1 MMRAIFFVRGVAAAA
16 LLFGCS
22 ICSAAVADATVNIAV
37 HADGKASY
45 TIPRTIFGTFLEPIG
60 NSTYNGLWAEI
71 LQNPSLEE
79 NLWSASKLAR
89 MIEEQPSL
97 ARASQLGLPMPWEPL
112 DPRQANRYEP
122 RWGNAA
128 NSWRSLSIFG
138 LIGTETGIKQQVFL
152 PVHRELRYKGRV
164 RNSTRRLRFKQI
176 RLPIA

>member
-1 MMRAIFFVRGVAAAA
+1 MMRAIPFCMAAA
-16 LLFGCS
+16 LVFVCS
-22 ICSAAVADATVNIAV
+22 ICPAAPAGAPISIVVQADRK
-37 HADGKASY
+37 ADY

-112 DPRQANRYEP
+112 NPKQANRYEP
-122 RWGNAA
+122 RWGDAA

-138 LIGTETGIKQQVFL
+138 LADAETGIKQQVFL
-152 PVHRELRYKGRV
+152 PVHRELQYKG
-164 RNSTRRLRFKQI
+164 SLYAKRLTGPGRI
-176 RLPIA
+176 DVS